1 MKKKTTTYNPCLVLK
16 IYEALINYYL
26 LTEKYEIISI
36 SKDRKASNSVP
47 AWEQNDHAFVKQT
60 VHSFQDMKMPVTTS
74 VFSSHFSSRN
84 VFFTVGRKSCIAG
97 IHVGVLLR
105 TPQFVQKCLM
115 PSSPDCSWCHC
126 KHGWLGVNQQ
136 TQADIESRPLNG
148 EFFPEDKLLAPP
160 ECRAP
165 PHSSLA
171 RTPLGAQH
179 LRLAAERE
187 SVNSD
192 LFQQ

>member
-1 MKKKTTTYNPCLVLK
+1 
-16 IYEALINYYL
+16 
-26 LTEKYEIISI
+26 
-36 SKDRKASNSVP
+36 
-47 AWEQNDHAFVKQT
+47 
-60 VHSFQDMKMPVTTS
+60 MPVTTS

-115 PSSPDCSWCHC
+115 PSISDCSWCHC

-160 ECRAP
+160 VCRAP

-187 SVNSD
+187 SVNSH
-192 LFQQ
+192 LFQQWSTFTALRSEMWVRDLLQPKAIPKTRGRRLEKSC